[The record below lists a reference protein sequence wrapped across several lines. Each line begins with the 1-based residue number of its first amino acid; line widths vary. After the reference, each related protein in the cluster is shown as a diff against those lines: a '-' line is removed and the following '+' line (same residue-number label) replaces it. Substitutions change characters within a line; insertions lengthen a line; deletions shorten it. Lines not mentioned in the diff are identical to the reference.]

1 MADARHRLL
10 EICVD
15 DAAGLEA
22 AIKGGADRIELCS
35 ALGIGGL
42 TPSYGLMRHAGKV
55 AQIPVYA
62 LIRARAG
69 GFDYTDAEIEM
80 MENDIASA
88 RESGLAGVVIGAT
101 RGKTLDELALKRLI
115 DAANGLDITLHRAFD
130 MVKNPIRALETAIEL
145 GIPRILT
152 SGCAK
157 NVSLGFET
165 LEMLAGRADGR
176 ISIMPGGGVTANLV
190 PRLLALPGIHEIHA
204 SGSSSVAEQ
213 ASLVDFGFAP
223 AQRRQTDETVV
234 RQLKKTVL
242 AR

>member
-1 MADARHRLL
+1 MADAKHRLL

-15 DAAGLEA
+15 DAVGLDA

-42 TPSYGLMRHAGKV
+42 TPSHGLMIHAAKV
-55 AQIPVYA
+55 ARISVYA
-62 LIRARAG
+62 LIRPRAG
-69 GFDYTDAEIEM
+69 GFDYTDEEIEM

-101 RGKTLDELALKRLI
+101 RGETLDEPALKRLI
-115 DAANGLDITLHRAFD
+115 DAAEGLDITLHRAFD
-130 MVKNPIRALETAIEL
+130 MVKNPITALETAIDL
-145 GIPRILT
+145 GLPRILT
-152 SGCAK
+152 SGCAR
-157 NVSLGFET
+157 NVNLGFET
-165 LEMLAGRADGR
+165 LEMLAGQANGR
-176 ISIMPGGGVTANLV
+176 ISIMPGGGVTTDLV

-213 ASLVDFGFAP
+213 ASLVEFGFAP

-234 RQLKKTVL
+234 RHLKQAVL
-242 AR
+242 A